1 MTLFD
6 REAFNFY
13 MEAAK
18 QNTFYRVIPM
28 VVPEIANGLEN
39 IYTYT
44 HLRSPIT
51 PCVDL
56 YFAIGKV
63 KET

>member
-13 MEAAK
+13 MEGAK
-18 QNTFYRVIPM
+18 RNTLYRVIPM
-28 VVPEIANGLEN
+28 VTPEIANGLEN

-44 HLRSPIT
+44 HRSGPVG
-51 PCVDL
+51 PPVDL
-56 YFAIGKV
+56 CFAIGKV